1 MDTIKFLSWNVEHF
15 KMNKTQQIADI
26 IKSYNPDVFGIY
38 EVEAKEIYSFM
49 LSYFPDYSI
58 FITEGQE
65 SQEIL
70 IACSNRMQT
79 IKFQQKREFQSGN
92 LSLRPGAFLTFKYP
106 AQGLYNFLF
115 LHTDSGSGPVDFGN
129 RTEMFEHAYNLK
141 RKLDFDNP
149 GQSVNFIMLGDLN
162 TMGLEYPKPYE
173 TNEIAQTQTELAY
186 LDFYAKRGS
195 GTTKSEKLSPKLRR
209 LIKPI
214 GTLYSK
220 TYGIADL
227 DHIIVSDH
235 LNFTKFGNDEVK
247 LDGWIKYK
255 DNPVELKKF
264 TDQVSDHCLL
274 YCELLVNN

>member
-15 KMNKTQQIADI
+15 KMNKTQQIADL

-106 AQGLYNFLF
+106 NRDLYNFLF

-149 GQSVNFIMLGDLN
+149 GQPVNFIMLGDLN
-162 TMGLEYPKPYE
+162 TMGLEYPRPYK
-173 TNEIAQTQTELAY
+173 TDEIAQTQTELAY
-186 LDFYAKRGS
+186 LDFYAKRAS

-274 YCELLVNN
+274 YSELLVN